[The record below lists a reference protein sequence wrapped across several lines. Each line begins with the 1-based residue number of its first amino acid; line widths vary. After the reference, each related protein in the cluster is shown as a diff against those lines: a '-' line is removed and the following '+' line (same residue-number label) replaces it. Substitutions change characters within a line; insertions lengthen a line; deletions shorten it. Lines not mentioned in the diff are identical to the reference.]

1 MLDPL
6 FPVVKLLNGTKFA
19 EMLKY
24 SIFNFNCFFFFFYN
38 LSHEREKT
46 RVICEDAHYIKP
58 ASFVL
63 MREINPASHSELL
76 GCSKRGWGC
85 FIHNQQSHQ
94 REK

>member
-24 SIFNFNCFFFFFYN
+24 SIFNFNWFFFFYN

-46 RVICEDAHYIKP
+46 GVICEDAHYIKP

-85 FIHNQQSHQ
+85 SIHNQQSHQ